1 MPETYCER
9 AIVLRRQAYRGYDS
23 RISVYTR
30 ERGKIDLL
38 VRGALRP
45 NSKLASHLEPFNLV
59 DIMVISGRM
68 AYVGGSVSRDCFP
81 NIKNNFDKLQAAG
94 QAFYYLN
101 RLLKEQVADE
111 KIFDIMASFLGLLN
125 NQVADP
131 VWYNWLSELFMYKV
145 IDILGYGLNIEVCRG
160 CQKQFNDAEVVF
172 SFSDHSLFCKNCS
185 ESLGQG
191 QKFKF
196 SNLSF
201 LASLVRQPLSA
212 ALLPSKR
219 LDLEGTTEFLN
230 LRTKILI
237 EEIT

>member
-45 NSKLASHLEPFNLV
+45 NSKLASHLEPLTLV
-59 DIMVISGRM
+59 DIMVISGRI
-68 AYVGGSVSRDCFP
+68 AYVGGSVTRDCFP
-81 NIKNNFDKLQAAG
+81 NIKNDFDKLQAAG

-111 KIFDIMASFLGLLN
+111 KIFDVMASFLSLLN

-131 VWYNWLSELFMYKV
+131 IWYNWLSELFMYKV
-145 IDILGYGLNIEVCRG
+145 IDILGYGLNIEVCRK
-160 CQKQFNDAEVVF
+160 CQKPFNDQVVIF
-172 SFSDHSLFCKNCS
+172 SFIDHSLFCKDCS
-185 ESLGQG
+185 ASLKQD
-191 QKFKF
+191 QIFTFTK
-196 SNLSF
+196 LPF
-201 LASLVRQPLSA
+201 LASLIGQPLSA
-212 ALLPSKR
+212 ALLPTKR
-219 LDLEGTTEFLN
+219 LDLEGATEFLN

-237 EEIT
+237 QEIT